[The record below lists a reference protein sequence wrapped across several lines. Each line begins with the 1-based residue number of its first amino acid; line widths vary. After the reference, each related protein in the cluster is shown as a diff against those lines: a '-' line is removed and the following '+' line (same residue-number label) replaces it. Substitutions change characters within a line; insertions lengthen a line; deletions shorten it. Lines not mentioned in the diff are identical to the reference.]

1 MGIEV
6 RSGDPRENKPGERI
20 VIPEHPA
27 QLAVV
32 DVDLDHLRR
41 SYLRN
46 AANFLSEQPSLA
58 QADYE
63 FLAVETRWSV
73 DDVKE
78 IFHEMR
84 RQAR

>member
-6 RSGDPRENKPGERI
+6 MRGDPRKNVPGRRI

-41 SYLRN
+41 SYLRH
-46 AANFLSEQPSLA
+46 ALASIPQGATLSHVDL
-58 QADYE
+58 E
-63 FLAVETRWSV
+63 FLAVETRTTV
-73 DDVKE
+73 AYVKE
-78 IFHEMR
+78 VLSGKSG
-84 RQAR
+84 